1 MASEAWAASVSVLP
15 PALDKLASLL
25 ARLPGIGER
34 SATRLAFH
42 VLSEPAGYAA
52 ELSNALSELN
62 DSVGFCEACHN
73 LAEDLLCKVC
83 RDPVRDASMLCI
95 VEGIADL
102 MAIER
107 TGSYRGR
114 YHVLHGVLAPL
125 KGVGPSQLR
134 LSNLQSR
141 IGSDEVSEVIVATS
155 TGVEGEAT
163 ALYLARRLADL
174 GVRLSRIATGIPHGG
189 DLEYIDATTLGR
201 ALDGRRPLD
210 L

>member
-1 MASEAWAASVSVLP
+1 VSVLP

-42 VLSEPAGYAA
+42 VLSEPAGYAE
-52 ELSNALSELN
+52 ELSSALSELS

-73 LAEDLLCKVC
+73 IAEDTLCKVC
-83 RDPVRDASMLCI
+83 RDPGRDSHIVCI
-95 VEGIADL
+95 VEGISDL

-125 KGVGPSQLR
+125 KGIGPSQLR
-134 LSNLQSR
+134 LENLQPR
-141 IGSDEVSEVIVATS
+141 LTADGVSEVIVATS

-163 ALYLARRLADL
+163 ALYLARLLATSD
-174 GVRLSRIATGIPHGG
+174 VSLSRIATGIPHGG

-210 L
+210 F

>member
-1 MASEAWAASVSVLP
+1 MLP

-42 VLSEPAGYAA
+42 ILSEPADYAEKLSQA
-52 ELSNALSELN
+52 LRELG

-73 LAEDLLCKVC
+73 IAESARCRVC
-83 RDPVRDASMLCI
+83 RDPARDGETLCI
-95 VEGIADL
+95 VEGISDL

-114 YHVLHGVLAPL
+114 YHVLHGALAPL

-134 LSNLQSR
+134 LSNLLTR
-141 IGSDEVSEVIVATS
+141 LEDEGVREIIVATS

-163 ALYLARRLADL
+163 ALYLARLL
-174 GVRLSRIATGIPHGG
+174 KESPVSLSRIATGIPHGG

-201 ALDGRRPLD
+201 ALDGRHPLD

>member
-1 MASEAWAASVSVLP
+1 MSVLP

-42 VLSEPAGYAA
+42 VLSEPEGYAK
-52 ELSNALSELN
+52 ELSSALATLG

-73 LAEDLLCKVC
+73 IAEGVHCRVC
-83 RDPVRDASMLCI
+83 RDPAREGETLCI
-95 VEGIADL
+95 VEGISDL

-107 TGSYRGR
+107 TGTYRGR
-114 YHVLHGVLAPL
+114 YHVLHGALAPL
-125 KGVGPSQLR
+125 KGIGPSQLR
-134 LSNLQSR
+134 LSNLNARLQAE
-141 IGSDEVSEVIVATS
+141 GVKEVIIATS

-163 ALYLARRLADL
+163 ALYLSRLLSAPGL
-174 GVRLSRIATGIPHGG
+174 RLSRIATGIPHGG

-201 ALDGRRPLD
+201 ALDGRLPLE

>member
-1 MASEAWAASVSVLP
+1 MGVLP

-34 SATRLAFH
+34 SAVRLAFH
-42 VLSEPAGYAA
+42 ILSEPPEYAEKLA
-52 ELSNALSELN
+52 QSLDELAR
-62 DSVGFCEACHN
+62 SVGFCETCHN
-73 LAEDLLCKVC
+73 IAEGDQCRVC
-83 RDPVRDASMLCI
+83 RDPARQGETLCI
-95 VEGIADL
+95 VEGISDL

-107 TGSYRGR
+107 SGAFRGR
-114 YHVLHGVLAPL
+114 YHVLHGALAPL

-134 LSNLQSR
+134 LHNVMGRLEAEG
-141 IGSDEVSEVIVATS
+141 IDEVIVATS

-163 ALYLARRLADL
+163 ALYLARLFADR
-174 GVRLSRIATGIPHGG
+174 GVKLSRIATGIPHGG

-201 ALDGRRPLD
+201 ALDGRQPLD